1 MATVSSITKSGEQV
15 PSEVMQKN
23 FSEVLVESSKTLGME
38 AERASQSP
46 NINEP
51 KGSVLHIVGQAS
63 LSGHV
68 SITGAKNSALA
79 IMTGALLSSEQCLLR
94 NVPQIV
100 DVERMTTILT
110 SLGVG
115 ISQQD
120 NALLI
125 KTDTLTDSA
134 PPYELVSQMRA
145 SFFMIG
151 PILARLGVAQVPLPG
166 GCVIGARPVD
176 LHVKGLQALGADV
189 IIEHGI
195 VHARSRQADGRLKGA
210 NIYLDYPSVGAT
222 ETLMMAATLA
232 DGETVIENAAQE
244 PEVIDL
250 ANFCCSMGAIIK
262 GAGSKK
268 IVIKGVKRL
277 HATEY
282 SVIPDRI
289 EAGTFMVA
297 AAITRS
303 TLTLSP
309 IVPEHLFAVTSKL
322 REVGVKLIQEDH
334 NCLRVEGNNFH
345 RGADIETSPYPGFPT
360 DMQAQ
365 FMALL
370 TLCEGNS
377 VVNETVFENRLQ
389 HVAELCR
396 MGANIRIKGKVAI
409 VTGVPNL
416 SGAPVMATDLRASA
430 ALVLAGLAA
439 QGVTQME
446 GLHHLDRGYDRLEQK
461 LRDLG
466 ANLYRTTEV

>member
-1 MATVSSITKSGEQV
+1 MAIVSSITNQDEFSAKNST
-15 PSEVMQKN
+15 SEILPDN
-23 FSEVLVESSKTLGME
+23 
-38 AERASQSP
+38 P
-46 NINEP
+46 P
-51 KGSVLHIVGQAS
+51 KSVLHIAGQAT
-63 LSGHV
+63 LKGHV

-79 IMTGALLSSEQCLLR
+79 ILAGALLSSEECLLH

-100 DVERMTTILT
+100 DVERMIAILT
-110 SLGVG
+110 SLGVRASRQG
-115 ISQQD
+115 E
-120 NALLI
+120 ALLV
-125 KTDTLTDSA
+125 KTDSLCQTT
-134 PPYELVSQMRA
+134 PPYDIVSQMRA
-145 SFFMIG
+145 SFFVIG
-151 PILARLGVAQVPLPG
+151 PILARMGVAQVPLPG

-189 IIEHGI
+189 HIEHGI
-195 VHARSRQADGRLKGA
+195 VHARSRQANGRLKGA

-222 ETLMMAATLA
+222 ETLIMAAALA

-244 PEVIDL
+244 PEVVDL
-250 ANFCCSMGAIIK
+250 ANFCCSMGANIQ
-262 GAGSKK
+262 GAGTKT
-268 IVIKGVKRL
+268 IVIHGVERL

-303 TLTLSP
+303 VLTLSP
-309 IVPEHLFAVTSKL
+309 VVPEHLFAVIAKL
-322 REVGVKLIQEDH
+322 QEVGVEITQEDEF
-334 NCLRVEGNNFH
+334 CLRVNGNNFH
-345 RGADIETSPYPGFPT
+345 RGTDIETSPYPGFPT

-377 VVNETVFENRLQ
+377 AVNETVFENRLQ

-396 MGANIRIKGKVAI
+396 MGANIRVKGKVTI
-409 VTGVPNL
+409 ITGVPNL

-439 QGVTQME
+439 HGETRME
-446 GLHHLDRGYDRLEQK
+446 GLHHLDRGYDRLEEK
-461 LRDLG
+461 LRNLG
-466 ANLYRTTEV
+466 ANLYRT

>member
-1 MATVSSITKSGEQV
+1 MATVSSITKSGEQIASDKEIQ
-15 PSEVMQKN
+15 SEKAAQ
-23 FSEVLVESSKTLGME
+23 SST
-38 AERASQSP
+38 QS
-46 NINEP
+46 N
-51 KGSVLHIVGQAS
+51 GSILHIVGQTT

-79 IMTGALLSSEQCLLR
+79 IMAGALLCSDECLLR

-100 DVERMTTILT
+100 DVERMIAILT
-110 SLGVG
+110 SLGVRV
-115 ISQQD
+115 SQQ
-120 NALLI
+120 NRGLVV
-125 KTDTLTDSA
+125 KTDTLTKSA
-134 PPYELVSQMRA
+134 PPYDLVSQMRA
-145 SFFMIG
+145 SFFVIG

-189 IIEHGI
+189 TIERGI
-195 VHARSRQADGRLKGA
+195 VEARSRQANGKLKGA

-222 ETLMMAATLA
+222 ETLIMAATLA
-232 DGETVIENAAQE
+232 EGETIIENAAQE

-250 ANFCCSMGAIIK
+250 ANFCRSMGANIQ
-262 GAGSKK
+262 GAGTNKITIQGVSK
-268 IVIKGVKRL
+268 L
-277 HATEY
+277 HATDY
-282 SVIPDRI
+282 AVIPDRI

-303 TLTLSP
+303 TLTISP
-309 IVPEHLFAVTSKL
+309 VVPAHLFAVTAKL
-322 REVGVKLIQEDH
+322 QEVGVKVTQIAAD
-334 NCLRVEGNNFH
+334 CLQVEGNNFH
-345 RGADIETSPYPGFPT
+345 RGTDIETSPYPGFPT

-377 VVNETVFENRLQ
+377 AVNEAVFENRLQ

-439 QGVTQME
+439 QGTTHME

-466 ANLYRTTEV
+466 ANLYRTTEA